1 MNSIAQL
8 AESQA
13 LGDEPRLC
21 GKSAG
26 TFSAS
31 ASLSPLVAA

>member
-1 MNSIAQL
+1 MDSIAQL

-13 LGDEPRLC
+13 LDDEPMSR

-31 ASLSPLVAA
+31 VSLSPLVAA

>member
-13 LGDEPRLC
+13 LGDEPRSR